1 MANPI
6 PCAIDATHGDSD
18 WMLTARTDIAH
29 LPAGTTMGLCDQCL
43 IGFSLAR
50 LQAEQEA
57 EAQVQPV
64 APEPEP
70 DQDFEPVVPKSKP
83 QRAKTNGATVAEV
96 EAEAAHD

>member
-6 PCAIDATHGDSD
+6 PCAMDPSHGQSD
-18 WMLTARTDIAH
+18 WLLTATSDVAN

-50 LQAEQEA
+50 LQMEQDAEQPVE
-57 EAQVQPV
+57 PV

-70 DQDFEPVVPKSKP
+70 EPGPEPEAPKSRGK
-83 QRAKTNGATVAEV
+83 KTETNGSQAAEV
-96 EAEAAHD
+96 EAEAAHE

>member
-6 PCAIDATHGDSD
+6 PCAMGADHGPSD
-18 WMLTARTDIAH
+18 WLLTATTDVAQ

-50 LQAEQEA
+50 LQMEQDA
-57 EAQVQPV
+57 EAPPEPV
-64 APEPEP
+64 APEPVPEPELEP
-70 DQDFEPVVPKSKP
+70 DAPKSRAPK
-83 QRAKTNGATVAEV
+83 AKTNGSQAAEV